1 VDAPL
6 LRELERILIVVGS
19 GMCIFLGYRL
29 FLKMPRQTNSEGK
42 VLLPGGVSIYLSRIG
57 PGAFF
62 ALFGCI
68 VLGLSFRYAITY
80 SEKST
85 VTEHGAGDAGP
96 AAKVSETSTTRNFSG
111 FNDATGIRPLE
122 RLSTDRLQVRATLDF
137 LNGTLPGL
145 LNPMLSSRRRNDIEL
160 NMPRVRLALVQSV
173 WGPDWGD
180 FEAFRK
186 WVERGAPQPPPR
198 DFIEPAALYWHGRPR

>member
-1 VDAPL
+1 MDAPL
-6 LRELERILIVVGS
+6 LRELERILIVVGG

-29 FLKMPRQTNSEGK
+29 FLNMPRQTNSQGK

-68 VLGLSFRYAITY
+68 VLGLSFRSAITY
-80 SEKST
+80 SEKSV
-85 VTEHGAGDAGP
+85 VTERGPGSSGPGAP
-96 AAKVSETSTTRNFSG
+96 VIETSTAKNFSG
-111 FNDATGIRPLE
+111 FNEAAGTRSPE

-145 LNPMLSSRRRNDIEL
+145 LNPALPGQRRNDIEL

-186 WVERGAPQPPPR
+186 WAERGAPQPPPR
-198 DFIEPAALYWHGRPR
+198 DFLEPAGLYWQGRPR